1 MRVTNKM
8 MSDMSLNGLLKNTER
23 IEELM
28 VSMTSQ
34 KRINRP
40 SDDPTGMSKVLG
52 YRTEISSIE
61 QYERNIDRGK
71 LWLTQTESAMTEGYQ
86 LLVKAQEVA
95 ISQATATANQDTRAA
110 MAKEIESIYDQMIQL
125 ANIKLGN
132 SYLFSG
138 HKISQAPFDLASPVG
153 TYNGDAGVI
162 RVATGQNA
170 TVKINLTGQDVF
182 LTTDIFTVL
191 DDLRVALD
199 NNLPDDIRNQLAG
212 LSDSMNHINT
222 KIAEVGSR
230 VNQMETSENIFA
242 NLKLKV
248 KESLSKTEDLDILQA
263 VMDLTSQQDIYQA
276 SLMATKEIMGMSLVK
291 FF

>member
-1 MRVTNKM
+1 
-8 MSDMSLNGLLKNTER
+8 
-23 IEELM
+23 
-28 VSMTSQ
+28 
-34 KRINRP
+34 
-40 SDDPTGMSKVLG
+40 MSKVLG

-71 LWLTQTESAMTEGYQ
+71 LWLTQTESAMTEGFQ

-95 ISQATATANQDTRAA
+95 ISQATATANQDTRSA

-138 HKISQAPFDLASPVG
+138 HKISQAPFDLADPVG

-191 DDLRVALD
+191 DDLRTALD
-199 NNLPDDIRNQLAG
+199 NNLPDDIRNQLDG
-212 LSDSMNHINT
+212 LSDSINHINT

-242 NLKLKV
+242 NLKLNV

-263 VMDLTSQQDIYQA
+263 IMDLTSQQDIYQA